1 MRIPKCWKWNVQTLE
16 TCRYADRD
24 FVNLQSYLKIV
35 CKRQLRWCHCK
46 YGSILPKLNH
56 YSTISQY
63 AVKVRRHTP
72 WSRVRC
78 HGCRFTHSQ
87 FHSQF
92 HSRRHSLRITLKY
105 TTLVCMRSSNAWT
118 MKPWQRSEWRLGF
131 YSVFWPA
138 KGWWKSQF
146 IIKSNKD
153 HQLNICIYEVIKDKA
168 RGLGRGQADLISQHL
183 CHVLSDSDGDMCPH
197 PPPPPNS

>member
-1 MRIPKCWKWNVQTLE
+1 MSGTVPLSFLSSRYSRDLKRSFKWTRVHSVAYPGILLDGGGGGGVAHQWIFPNV
-16 TCRYADRD
+16 A
-24 FVNLQSYLKIV
+24 LK
-35 CKRQLRWCHCK
+35 
-46 YGSILPKLNH
+46 
-56 YSTISQY
+56 Y

-78 HGCRFTHSQ
+78 HGCRFKHRQ

-131 YSVFWPA
+131 NAYSSLMTFL
-138 KGWWKSQF
+138 GWEAWIQ
-146 IIKSNKD
+146 
-153 HQLNICIYEVIKDKA
+153 E
-168 RGLGRGQADLISQHL
+168 
-183 CHVLSDSDGDMCPH
+183 P
-197 PPPPPNS
+197 PPPPPNMPLSSLSY